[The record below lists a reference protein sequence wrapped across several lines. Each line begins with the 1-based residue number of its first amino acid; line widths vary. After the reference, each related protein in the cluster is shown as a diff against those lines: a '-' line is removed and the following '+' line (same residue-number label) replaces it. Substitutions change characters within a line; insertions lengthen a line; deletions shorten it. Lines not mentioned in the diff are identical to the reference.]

1 MEHRAGDRWLV
12 VAALL
17 SGGAAAGA
25 ALGWVVLVLGLLW
38 FVHRGRYGA
47 WVASVGLAGLS
58 AALHGL
64 VAVAD
69 PAVPLV
75 ASARSP
81 AVLAL
86 LAGAAA
92 LVLCTPEVRRLVG
105 AAEAACPDR

>member
-1 MEHRAGDRWLV
+1 MERRAADRWLV

-17 SGGAAAGA
+17 SGAAAADA
-25 ALGWVVLVLGLLW
+25 APGWAVLVLGLLW
-38 FVHRGRYGA
+38 LVHRGWYGA
-47 WVASVGLAGLS
+47 WVASLGLTGLS

-75 ASARSP
+75 ASAASP
-81 AVLAL
+81 AVVAL

-92 LVLCTPEVRRLVG
+92 LALCTPEVRRLVG
-105 AAEAACPDR
+105 AEGACPAG

>member
-1 MEHRAGDRWLV
+1 MTGDRWLV
-12 VAALL
+12 AAALL
-17 SGGAAAGA
+17 SAGAAADA

-38 FVHRGRYGA
+38 FVHRGRHGA

-64 VAVAD
+64 VAVSD
-69 PAVPLV
+69 PAAPLLL
-75 ASARSP
+75 SARSP

-92 LVLCTPEVRRLVG
+92 LVLCTSDVRRLVG
-105 AAEAACPDR
+105 AAEGARPDR

>member
-1 MEHRAGDRWLV
+1 MEHRPGDRSLV

-17 SGGAAAGA
+17 SGAAAADA

-38 FVHRGRYGA
+38 LVHRGRHGA
-47 WVASVGLAGLS
+47 WVASVGLAGVS

-69 PAVPLV
+69 PTAPLV
-75 ASARSP
+75 LSARSP

-92 LVLCTPEVRRLVG
+92 LVLCTPDVRRLVG
-105 AAEAACPDR
+105 AEGACPDR